1 MPYKD
6 YYRIL
11 GVSENA
17 TQDEIKK
24 AYRRLA
30 KKYHPD
36 ANPGDAKAA
45 EKFKEIN
52 EAHEVLSDRKKRK
65 QYDDLRH
72 FAKAGMGS
80 GTFRGTFD
88 LNDLLRQFAGAGGT
102 RTRTFTFEDL
112 GGLGDL
118 GDIFASIFDRGGRF
132 RRQRYGPQRG
142 EDLYTEIEIPFDT
155 AAKGGTTV
163 ISVTKDEVCDRCG
176 GSGARPG
183 SKVERCPQCGGTGTI
198 SVTQGAFAV
207 SRPCPRCY
215 GRGEIV
221 TEPCPK
227 CGGTG
232 QVIAQK
238 RISVKIPPGI
248 EDGAKIRL
256 RGQGQ
261 PGTSG
266 GPPGDL
272 ILKVRIS
279 PHRFFRRK
287 GADVYCDITI
297 NLAQAVLGSKIR
309 VRTLNDRK
317 AILRIP
323 PGTQPGT
330 TFRLKGLGIR
340 TDSTVGDQYVTVHVE
355 IPKNLSSKEKQLFE
369 QFANSLKL
377 KH

>member
-1 MPYKD
+1 M
-6 YYRIL
+6 
-11 GVSENA
+11 
-17 TQDEIKK
+17 
-24 AYRRLA
+24 
-30 KKYHPD
+30 
-36 ANPGDAKAA
+36 
-45 EKFKEIN
+45 
-52 EAHEVLSDRKKRK
+52 
-65 QYDDLRH
+65 
-72 FAKAGMGS
+72 
-80 GTFRGTFD
+80 
-88 LNDLLRQFAGAGGT
+88 
-102 RTRTFTFEDL
+102 
-112 GGLGDL
+112 
-118 GDIFASIFDRGGRF
+118 
-132 RRQRYGPQRG
+132 
-142 EDLYTEIEIPFDT
+142 
-155 AAKGGTTV
+155 
-163 ISVTKDEVCDRCG
+163 
-176 GSGARPG
+176 
-183 SKVERCPQCGGTGTI
+183 
-198 SVTQGAFAV
+198 
-207 SRPCPRCY
+207 
-215 GRGEIV
+215 

-232 QVIAQK
+232 QVTAQK

-317 AILRIP
+317 AILKIP

-355 IPKNLSSKEKQLFE
+355 IPKNLSSKERQLFE
-369 QFANSLKL
+369 QFADSLKL